1 MAAGGMEV
9 NSNPYRYGDPLR
21 PNGDIEMMKKMKCL
35 VRPGGLLFLSV
46 PVSKDRII
54 WNMHRIY
61 GKLRLPMLLAH
72 WKIEKIYATHEW
84 NSRYG
89 YSGRSPGALP
99 SYSQLSS
106 RGDTHTGGRWRIH
119 RTWQTLSP
127 CSC

>member
-1 MAAGGMEV
+1 V
-9 NSNPYRYGDPLR
+9 NRYGDPLR

-72 WKIEKIYATHEW
+72 WKIEKVFATYEW

-89 YSGRSPGALP
+89 AVQRALARRTP
-99 SYSQLSS
+99 THSQLW
-106 RGDTHTGGRWRIH
+106 RWARAQVAYGEPIALGR
-119 RTWQTLSP
+119 L
-127 CSC
+127 